1 MKTDGGNLK
10 NAGTGQKSKNTGQK
24 PKNAGQKS
32 KNTGQ
37 KQKSAGRKLKNAGA
51 GQEKAKR
58 AVNLREL
65 ALQALLSIEKDGMY
79 SHLVIGGMLDKYN
92 YLEAQEKAFFK
103 RLVEGT
109 LERRIE
115 IDYRLSSVSKTPV
128 AKMKPL
134 IRELLRMSV
143 YQLLFM
149 DGVPDRAV
157 CDEAVKLAERHSF
170 HSLKGFVNGVLR
182 SVARNKD
189 ADTYPDREADRS
201 GYLSVRYS
209 MPRWLIEKWDAEQG
223 CERTE
228 AILKGLLEERPVTVR
243 LRSGM
248 SRAETEMIRREL
260 EEQGIRAAQDPY
272 LPYAWHLEK
281 SEGMKNIPAFA
292 DGKLTVQDVSSMLAV
307 EAAGIRQ
314 GDFVIDTC
322 AAPGGKALFA
332 SEKAGE
338 SGRVLARDVSEY
350 KLSLIEEARRRMR
363 ADNVALQRWDAAVC
377 DPEMIGRADV
387 VLVDAPCSGYGVI
400 GKKRDIKYRAT
411 PEGGESLCLIQRAIL
426 TASWQYVKPGGVLL
440 YSTCTISRAEN
451 EETADWFL
459 RKFPFHAESLRAYL
473 PERLGGEVGESG
485 CFQFLPGVHG
495 TDGFFIER
503 FVRNI

>member
-1 MKTDGGNLK
+1 MRTDGGNQEK
-10 NAGTGQKSKNTGQK
+10 KKAAGGRQTGKERAKGSRQTE
-24 PKNAGQKS
+24 P
-32 KNTGQ
+32 
-37 KQKSAGRKLKNAGA
+37 GRAA
-51 GQEKAKR
+51 EKAKS

-65 ALQALLSIEKDGMY
+65 ALEALLSIEKDGMY
-79 SHLVIGGMLDKYN
+79 SHLVIGGILDKYN

-115 IDYRLSSVSKTPV
+115 IDYCLASFSKTPIT
-128 AKMKPL
+128 KMKPL

-149 DGVPDRAV
+149 DGVPDSAV
-157 CDEAVKLAERHSF
+157 CNEAVKLAERHSF

-182 SVARNKD
+182 SACRNKETI
-189 ADTYPDREADRS
+189 AYPDKEKDRVR
-201 GYLSVRYS
+201 YLSVRWS
-209 MPRWLIEKWDAEQG
+209 MPEWLIEKWDAEQG
-223 CERTE
+223 CGRTE
-228 AILKGLLEERPVTVR
+228 AILKGLLEEKPVTVR
-243 LRSGM
+243 LKHGM
-248 SRAETEMIRREL
+248 SRAQQEQIRHEL
-260 EEQGIRAAQDPY
+260 EAQGIVVTQDAY

-281 SEGMKNIPAFA
+281 CEGMKNISAFA
-292 DGKLTVQDVSSMLAV
+292 DGKLTVQDVSSMLAI

-322 AAPGGKALFA
+322 AAPGGKMLFA
-332 SEKAGE
+332 AEKAREG
-338 SGRVLARDVSEY
+338 GRVLARDVSEY
-350 KLSLIEEARRRMR
+350 KLSLMEENRRRMK
-363 ADNVALQRWDAAVC
+363 ADNVALQQWDAAVC
-377 DPEMIGRADV
+377 DQGMTGRADV

-411 PEGGESLCLIQRAIL
+411 PEGGESLRLIQQAIL

-451 EETADWFL
+451 EEMAEWFTQ
-459 RKFPFHAESLRAYL
+459 RFPFHTESLRAYL
-473 PERLGGEVGESG
+473 PEELGKEVGESG

-495 TDGFFIER
+495 TDGFFIAR
-503 FVRNI
+503 FVRNTGKETGC